1 MHKPYSTAIKDNE
14 LVLLIAANNRLAL
27 ATIYDKYSAPLYGT
41 ILKLVKNEEVAV
53 KVLESTFIHLWN
65 ECRSGSCI
73 PGSLF
78 VYLHNLSR
86 NMILEGIDEQLME
99 KSNRV
104 SINKFGQRL
113 RLDYGTIN
121 LS

>member
-1 MHKPYSTAIKDNE
+1 MHKIYNSSIKDKE

-41 ILKLVKNEEVAV
+41 ILKLVKDEVTAT

-65 ECRSGSCI
+65 ECRSGNCI

-86 NMILEGIDEQLME
+86 NLILESMDEQLME

-104 SINKFGQRL
+104 SIKKFSQIL
-113 RLDYGTIN
+113 RLDYGAIN